1 MSYLPTYTIRAPSYT
16 PNRRSDKGRND
27 GREKERR
34 EGGGE
39 EIRKDKETEGRE
51 KGQEEIKRRVQK
63 ENGRQG
69 EENGTEK
76 GKEIEEEIVKHSKSG
91 GEKKRG
97 REQGQVRPWREVTLP
112 APKISSLAFG

>member
-27 GREKERR
+27 GREKEWR

-39 EIRKDKETEGRE
+39 EIRKDRETEGRE

-76 GKEIEEEIVKHSKSG
+76 GKEIKEEIVKHSKSG